1 MINRGNIVEK
11 IWLKS
16 YPDDVVATINP
27 DRYQSLVEVF
37 EESIAR
43 FPKQTAFTNMSH
55 NMSYESLDKLSKD
68 FAAYCQHVLKL
79 KAGDRLAIMMPNL
92 LQYPIVMFGALRAGL
107 VVVNVNPL
115 YTPRELEHQLNDSG
129 AKAIVVLSNF
139 AKTVEKVADKTP
151 TLEHIIVTNLG
162 DQFPAIKRTIV
173 NFAVKYIKKMVPSYH
188 LPNAINYRD
197 AIKQG
202 GNLSYDKPTVKGDD
216 LAYLQYTGGTT
227 GLAKGAMLTHRN
239 MVANLEQA
247 SAAYGTQL
255 IDGKEIIVTALP
267 LYHIFALTANCLLF
281 MKFGAQNLLIT
292 NPRDMPGFVKE
303 LSSIPFTAI
312 TGVNTLFNGLLNTPS
327 FAALDFSSLKLALGG
342 GMAVQRAV
350 ANQWHDVTG
359 VHLLEGYGLT
369 ECCPLVTVSPHN
381 STGFNGTIGLPCSST
396 EVRIMG
402 DDGVE
407 KGINEPGELQVKGP
421 QVMRGYY
428 NKPEETAQVMDGQWF
443 GTGDIATIDDAGFC
457 KIVDRQKDMIIV
469 SGFNVFPNE
478 IEDVCAMHE
487 GVLEVA
493 AIGIPHAATGEIV
506 KIFVVKRDDNL
517 SEKALKAHCKEQLTA
532 YKVPK
537 IIEFRDELPKTNVGK
552 ILRRTLREEELAK
565 LQMKSI

>member
-1 MINRGNIVEK
+1 VEK

-37 EESIAR
+37 EESVSR
-43 FPKQTAFTNMSH
+43 FPDKIAFTNMSH
-55 NMSYESLDKLSKD
+55 DMSYATLDKLSKD
-68 FAAYCQHVLKL
+68 FAAYCQQTLKL
-79 KAGDRLAIMMPNL
+79 KSGDRLAIMMPNL
-92 LQYPIVMFGALRAGL
+92 LQYPVVMFGALRAGL

-139 AKTVEKVADKTP
+139 AETVDKVVNKTP
-151 TLEHIIVTNLG
+151 ALAHVIVTNLG
-162 DQFPAIKRTIV
+162 DNFPLIKRTLV
-173 NFAVKYIKKMVPSYH
+173 NFAVKYIKKMVPSFQ
-188 LPNAINYRD
+188 LPKAISYLD
-197 AIKQG
+197 VMKQG
-202 GNLSYDKPTVKGDD
+202 EQLTYKKPQVNGDD

-255 IDGKEIIVTALP
+255 IDGEETIVTALP

-281 MKFGAQNLLIT
+281 MKFGARNLLIT
-292 NPRDMPGFVKE
+292 NPRDMPAFIKE
-303 LSSIPFTAI
+303 LSNIKFTAI
-312 TGVNTLFNGLLNTPS
+312 TGVNTLFNGLLNNPA
-327 FAALDFSSLKLALGG
+327 FASIDFSTLKLALGG

-350 ANQWHDVTG
+350 ANQWHQVTG

-381 STGFNGTIGLPCSST
+381 SKGFNGTIGLPCSST

-402 DDGVE
+402 DDGIE
-407 KGINEPGELQVKGP
+407 KGLNEPGELQVKGP

-428 NKPEETAQVMDGQWF
+428 NQLEETAKVMDGDWF
-443 GTGDIATIDDAGFC
+443 GTGDIATIDEAGFC

-478 IEDVCAMHE
+478 IEDVCAMHD

-493 AIGIPHAATGEIV
+493 AIGIPNDACGEVV
-506 KIFVVKRDDNL
+506 KIFVVKKDANL
-517 SEKALKAHCKEQLTA
+517 DEKALKAHCKKQLTA

-552 ILRRTLREEELAK
+552 ILRRLLREEEIAK
-565 LQMKSI
+565 LN